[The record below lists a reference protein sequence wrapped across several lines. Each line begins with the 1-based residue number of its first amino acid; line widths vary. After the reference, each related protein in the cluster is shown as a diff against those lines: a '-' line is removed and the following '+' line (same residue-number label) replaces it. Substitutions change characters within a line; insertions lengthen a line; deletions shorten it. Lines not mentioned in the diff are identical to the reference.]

1 MDRKIRLINN
11 QLDFPRSILVQQK
24 QLFQVSSLHCHDFYE
39 LELIVSGSG
48 QTTLNGTGYP
58 LESGVT
64 FLLTPEDFHEIR
76 TNGGMQLY
84 TVQFAPDCI
93 ESTLLDRLTV
103 TGDKIGRLPDS
114 LKERIIGLLE
124 MILALD
130 QEKETDRQCAGKLL
144 EAILILL
151 CDRLTNEKR
160 NHQAPPLQKVI
171 VYIHAH
177 FKENPPL
184 QKMADLLYLNE
195 RYFCTAFH
203 RYTGMSYKNYLR
215 RVKLEYAARLITS
228 TTLSVTEIAAESGYA
243 SLSHFG
249 REFKAFYGL
258 SPLEMRT
265 NKQKNGQPF

>member
-1 MDRKIRLINN
+1 MNNKIRLIDN
-11 QLDFPRSILVQQK
+11 QLDFAKSILVTRK
-24 QLFQVSSLHCHDFYE
+24 QLNHHSSLHCHDFYE
-39 LELIVSGSG
+39 LELIVAGHG
-48 QTTLNGTGYP
+48 ETALNGTCYP

-64 FLLTPEDFHEIR
+64 FLLNPEDFHEIR
-76 TNGGMQLY
+76 TNGTLQLY
-84 TVQFAPDCI
+84 TVQFTPDCI
-93 ESTLLDRLTV
+93 ESALLDRMTV

-114 LKERIIGLLE
+114 LKERIIHLLE
-124 MILALD
+124 MILTLD
-130 QEKETDRQCAGKLL
+130 PEKETDRQCAGKLL

-151 CDRLTNEKR
+151 CDRLTGEKR
-160 NHQAPPLQKVI
+160 PHQAPPLQKAI